1 MTPLLCL
8 MPTTPLAAA
17 GIRVD
22 PPPSVA
28 TASGAR
34 PLATAQA
41 APPLDPAHDRSALHA
56 LRVLPKSGPSVNALW
71 PYSGVVV
78 LPTRI
83 APAALSRAIATA
95 SVCGTLSSRMREP
108 NVVRTP

>member
-1 MTPLLCL
+1 MTPIVCL

-28 TASGAR
+28 TARGAR

-41 APPLDPAHDRSALHA
+41 APPLEPAHERSALHA
-56 LRVLPKSGPSVNALW
+56 LRVRPKSGLSVKALC

-83 APAALSRAIATA
+83 APAALSGEMVTA
-95 SVCGTLSSRMREP
+95 WVWGIFS
-108 NVVRTP
+108 